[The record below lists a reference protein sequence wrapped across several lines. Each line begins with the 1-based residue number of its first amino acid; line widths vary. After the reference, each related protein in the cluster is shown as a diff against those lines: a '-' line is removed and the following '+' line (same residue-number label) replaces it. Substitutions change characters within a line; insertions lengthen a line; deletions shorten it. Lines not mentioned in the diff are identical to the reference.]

1 MCLFF
6 YIVTVVGNLL
16 IIMTITLI
24 KTMNAP
30 MYFFLA
36 TLSFMDVTYS
46 SSSSPRLISDL
57 LFGENTT
64 SFETCMTQ
72 HFIEHSFQWIKSL
85 PSLAICKPLQF
96 LVIMRQKVHVALLLL
111 SCVGG
116 FLHSV
121 FQLNTIYGFPF
132 CGPNVTD
139 HFVCD
144 MYPLLELIGTDTY
157 FIGLTV
163 VANGGLICTIVFLYL
178 SPMESSCTL

>member
-1 MCLFF
+1 MG
-6 YIVTVVGNLL
+6 YDHYV
-16 IIMTITLI
+16 
-24 KTMNAP
+24 
-30 MYFFLA
+30 
-36 TLSFMDVTYS
+36 
-46 SSSSPRLISDL
+46 
-57 LFGENTT
+57 
-64 SFETCMTQ
+64 
-72 HFIEHSFQWIKSL
+72 
-85 PSLAICKPLQF
+85 AICKPLQF

-178 SPMESSCTL
+178 LISDWVILHSLKNLSHKGRHKALQTCGSYITVGVCFFVPYVFIYVRPAKTFLIDKSLSVFFTVITPMLNPLIYIV

>member
-1 MCLFF
+1 MWSHPLYRLDEAKEQYNLFHPLGVHTESKKTKCLFIMCLFF

-85 PSLAICKPLQF
+85 PSVGNGLWPLRGH
-96 LVIMRQKVHVALLLL
+96 L
-111 SCVGG
+111 
-116 FLHSV
+116 
-121 FQLNTIYGFPF
+121 
-132 CGPNVTD
+132 
-139 HFVCD
+139 
-144 MYPLLELIGTDTY
+144 
-157 FIGLTV
+157 
-163 VANGGLICTIVFLYL
+163 
-178 SPMESSCTL
+178 

>member
-1 MCLFF
+1 M
-6 YIVTVVGNLL
+6 
-16 IIMTITLI
+16 
-24 KTMNAP
+24 
-30 MYFFLA
+30 
-36 TLSFMDVTYS
+36 SHS

-57 LFGENTT
+57 LFGENTI
-64 SFETCMTQ
+64 SFESCMTQ